1 MSIVSKPFGTTVRGE
16 NVTMFTMTNKGG
28 ASVSVIEL
36 GAIVTSIIVPDKN
49 GKMADVTLGFDTL
62 DRYEGDHA
70 FMGDIVGR
78 YGNRIAK
85 GAFTLDGVSY
95 QLAINDNSNHLHGGK
110 EGFNTKMWK
119 LDTLTEGEGA
129 DSVRLHYLSPDME
142 ENYPGN
148 LDMYVTYTWDD
159 DCNLSIR
166 YEATTDKATPCNLT
180 NHTYF
185 NLAGHDHGT
194 VLDHVVFID
203 ADVVTAVDSELIP
216 TGGFAPVVGTP
227 LDLREG
233 MLLADGVEDKES
245 CQSMVYAGGYDHNF
259 VLRKGNAMAL
269 CAFVYHEDSGRSME
283 VITDQ
288 PGVQLYTACTTDYE
302 GGRVG
307 MHYGNFS
314 GLCLETQH
322 FPDSPNHSNFPST
335 VLRPGEKY
343 DTTTIYAFRVEED
356 DEEE

>member
-1 MSIVSKPFGTTVRGE
+1 MAITSKIFGTTKKCDAIS
-16 NVTMFTMTNKGG
+16 MFTMTNKSG

-49 GKMADVTLGFDTL
+49 GVMADVTLGFDTL

-85 GAFTLDGVSY
+85 AKFTLDGVEY
-95 QLAINDNSNHLHGGK
+95 NLAVNDKQNHLHGGA
-110 EGFNTKMWK
+110 EGFNTKVWK
-119 LDTLTEGEGA
+119 LAEATEGEGV
-129 DSVRLHYLSPDME
+129 DSVKLHYLSPDMDK
-142 ENYPGN
+142 NYPGN
-148 LDMYVTYTWDD
+148 LDMYVTYAWDD

-166 YEATTDKATPCNLT
+166 YEATTDKATHCNLT

-203 ADVVTAVDSELIP
+203 ADVVTAVDNELIP
-216 TGGFAPVVGTP
+216 TGAYMPVVGTP

-233 MLLADGVEDKES
+233 MLLADGIEAKDT
-245 CQSMVYAGGYDHNF
+245 CQPMVWAGGYDHNF
-259 VLRKGNAMAL
+259 VLRKGSAMAL
-269 CAFVYHEDSGRSME
+269 AAFVYHEDTGRSME

-288 PGVQLYTACTTDYE
+288 PGVQLYTACTTNCA
-302 GGRVG
+302 GGRGGVT
-307 MHYGNFS
+307 YGNYS

-322 FPDSPNHSNFPST
+322 FPDTPNHSNFPTT

>member
-1 MSIVSKPFGTTVRGE
+1 MAITSKPFGTTKKGE
-16 NVTMFTMTNKGG
+16 QVTMFTMTNKYG

-36 GAIVTSIIVPDKN
+36 GAIITSIIVPDKN
-49 GKMADVTLGFDTL
+49 GNLADVTLGYDTL
-62 DRYEGDHA
+62 DHYEGNHA

-85 GAFTLDGVSY
+85 ATFTLDGTTY
-95 QLAINDNSNHLHGGK
+95 NLAVNDHQNHLHGGK

-119 LDTLTEGEGA
+119 LVCAQEGEGA
-129 DSVRLHYLSPDME
+129 DSVKLHYLSPDME

-148 LDMYVTYTWDD
+148 LDVTVTYTWDD
-159 DCNLSIR
+159 DCNLSIH
-166 YEATTDKATPCNLT
+166 YEATTDKATHCNLT

-185 NLAGHDHGT
+185 NLAGYDHGT

-203 ADVVTAVDSELIP
+203 SDVVTAVDKDLIP
-216 TGGFAPVVGTP
+216 TGGYMPVVGTP

-233 MLLADGVEDKES
+233 MLLADGIEAKDS
-245 CQSMVYAGGYDHNF
+245 CTPMVWAGGYDHNF
-259 VLRKGNAMAL
+259 VLRKGSAMAL
-269 CAFVYHEDSGRSME
+269 CAYMYHEESGRSME

-288 PGVQLYTACTTDYE
+288 PGVQLYTACTTDCA
-302 GGRVG
+302 GGRGGV
-307 MHYGNFS
+307 HYGNFS

-322 FPDSPNHSNFPST
+322 FPDTPNHPNFPTT

-343 DTTTIYAFRVEED
+343 DTTTIYAFRVEEED
-356 DEEE
+356 DED

>member
-1 MSIVSKPFGTTVRGE
+1 MAITSKLFGVTKKGDS
-16 NVTMFTMTNKGG
+16 VTMFTMTNKGG

-36 GAIVTSIIVPDKN
+36 GAIITSIIVPDKN
-49 GKMADVTLGFDTL
+49 GAMADVALGFDTL

-85 GAFTLDGVSY
+85 GTFTLDGVTYS
-95 QLAINDNSNHLHGGK
+95 LALNDGANHLHGGK
-110 EGFNTKMWK
+110 EGLNTRLWKMVAAE
-119 LDTLTEGEGA
+119 EGEGM
-129 DSVRLHYLSPDME
+129 DSIRLHYLSPDME

-148 LDMYVTYTWDD
+148 LDMYVTYSWDD
-159 DCNLSIR
+159 SCNLSIR
-166 YEATTDKATPCNLT
+166 YEATTDKATPVNLT

-203 ADVVTAVDSELIP
+203 ADVVTAVDSGLIP
-216 TGGFAPVVGTP
+216 TGGFAPVAGTP

-233 MLLADGVEDKES
+233 MLLADGIEAKDTCV
-245 CQSMVYAGGYDHNF
+245 SMGYAGGYDHNF
-259 VLRKGNAMAL
+259 VLRKGSAMAL
-269 CAFVYHEDSGRSME
+269 CAYVWHEDSGRSME

-288 PGVQLYTACTTDYE
+288 PGVQLYTACTTNYE
-302 GGRVG
+302 GGRGG
-307 MHYGNFS
+307 MHYGNYS

-322 FPDSPNHSNFPST
+322 FPDSPNYENFPSAI
-335 VLRPGEKY
+335 LRPGEKY

-356 DEEE
+356 DDEE

>member
-1 MSIVSKPFGTTVRGE
+1 MAITSKVFGTTQHGE
-16 NVTMFTMTNKGG
+16 QVTLFTMTNKSG
-28 ASVSVIEL
+28 ASVSVLEL
-36 GAIVTSIIVPDKN
+36 GAIITSIIVPDKN
-49 GKMADVTLGFDTL
+49 GTMADVTLGYDTL
-62 DRYEGDHA
+62 DRYEGDHG

-85 GAFTLDGVSY
+85 AAFTLDGVTY
-95 QLAINDNSNHLHGGK
+95 QLAVNDNQNHLHGGK
-110 EGFNTKMWK
+110 EGFNTKVWK
-119 LDTLTEGEGA
+119 LLSAEEGEFA
-129 DSVRLHYLSPDME
+129 DSVKLHYLSPDME

-148 LDMYVTYTWDD
+148 LDVTVTYTWDD

-194 VLDHVVFID
+194 VLDHDVFID
-203 ADVVTAVDSELIP
+203 ADTVTAVDKELIP
-216 TGGFAPVVGTP
+216 TGGYMPVAGTP

-233 MLLADGVEDKES
+233 KLLEDGIAEKDS
-245 CQSMVYAGGYDHNF
+245 CIPMVWAGGYDHNY

-269 CAFVYHEDSGRSME
+269 AAFVYHEESGRSME

-288 PGVQLYTACTTDYE
+288 PGVQLYTACVTDYE
-302 GGRVG
+302 GGRGGV
-307 MHYGNFS
+307 HYGHFS

-335 VLRPGEKY
+335 ILRPGEKY
-343 DTTTIYAFRVEED
+343 DTTTIYAFRVEDE
-356 DEEE
+356 DEE

>member
-1 MSIVSKPFGTTVRGE
+1 MAITSKVFGTTRHGE
-16 NVTMFTMTNKGG
+16 QVSLFTMTNKGG
-28 ASVSVIEL
+28 ASVSVLEL

-49 GKMADVTLGFDTL
+49 GTLAEVTLGFDSL
-62 DRYEGDHA
+62 DRYEAKHS

-85 GAFTLDGVSY
+85 AAFTLDGVTY
-95 QLAINDNSNHLHGGK
+95 HLAVNNNQNHLHGGL
-110 EGFNTKMWK
+110 EGFNTKVWRM
-119 LDTLTEGEGA
+119 TAMTEGASA
-129 DSVRLHYLSPDME
+129 DSVTLHYLSPDME

-148 LDMYVTYTWDD
+148 LDVYVTYTWDD
-159 DCNLSIR
+159 DCNLAIH

-203 ADVVTAVDSELIP
+203 ADVVTAVDEELIP
-216 TGGFAPVVGTP
+216 TGGYMPVAGTP

-233 MLLADGVEDKES
+233 VLLEDGIARKDS
-245 CQSMVYAGGYDHNF
+245 CTPMVWAGGYDHNY
-259 VLRKGNAMAL
+259 VLRKGGAMAL
-269 CAFVYHEDSGRSME
+269 AAFVYHEDSGRSME

-288 PGVQLYTACTTDYE
+288 PGVQLYTACTTDCKAGR
-302 GGRVG
+302 GGVD
-307 MHYGNFS
+307 YGHFS

-322 FPDSPNHSNFPST
+322 FPDSPNHPNFPST
-335 VLRPGEKY
+335 ILRPGEKY

-356 DEEE
+356 EDE

>member
-1 MSIVSKPFGTTVRGE
+1 MSITAKAFGVTRKGE
-16 NVTMFTMTNKGG
+16 QVTMYTMTNKGG
-28 ASVSVIEL
+28 AYVSLIEL
-36 GAIVTSIIVPDKN
+36 GAIITSIVVPDKD
-49 GKMADVTLGFDTL
+49 GKLADVALGFDTL

-85 GAFTLDGVSY
+85 AQFTLDGATY
-95 QLAINDNSNHLHGGK
+95 DLAVNDKRNHLHGGK
-110 EGFNTKMWK
+110 EGFNTKLWK
-119 LDTLTEGEGA
+119 AVSVTEGEGC
-129 DSVRLHYLSPDME
+129 DSVKLHYLSPDME

-148 LDMYVTYTWDD
+148 LDMYVTYSWDD

-166 YEATTDKATPCNLT
+166 YEATTDKATHCNLT

-203 ADVVTAVDSELIP
+203 ADVVTAVDAELIP
-216 TGGFAPVVGTP
+216 TGGYMPVVGTP

-233 MLLADGVEDKES
+233 MLLADGIEAKDT
-245 CQSMVYAGGYDHNF
+245 CTPMVWAGGYDHNF
-259 VLRKGNAMAL
+259 VLRKGSAMAL
-269 CAFVYHEDSGRSME
+269 CAYVYHEESGRSME

-302 GGRVG
+302 GGRGG
-307 MHYGNFS
+307 MHYCNYS

-322 FPDSPNHSNFPST
+322 FPDTPNHANFPTT

-356 DEEE
+356 E